1 LEIELANKKIYLS
14 NCEAEQLKITLKRA
28 EQSLEK
34 YVQVKQRGDVRGR
47 EERKADRRG
56 TLEVQGVKG
65 WNIAKWRSFMQWEKL
80 LPQRLHLASSHRMM
94 INPCSG
100 GISLPKRL
108 I

>member
-34 YVQVKQRGDVRGR
+34 YVQVKQRGR